1 MRGVFI
7 GEKLRLARTFHGM
20 TLAELGK
27 EVSASRQ
34 YMQRLETATETS
46 PTPEMVQALSEVL
59 KVGEGF
65 FFERIDEVR
74 EDQGHFRRLQTTP
87 LHVRSTVLSYA
98 TVFNLLV
105 KYLEAHLDL
114 PPVNIPKPEVTTRED
129 IERAAESCRK
139 AWQLGLDAPVVNVT
153 RTLERAGI
161 VVTTFAG
168 VSEKIDAFSLV
179 RGRPVIVRNTDK
191 DSSSR
196 ARFDLAHECGHLVMH
211 DGIVTGDPVTEGEA
225 NSFASAFLLP
235 RSAFVREF
243 PKAKTISWPQLFDM
257 KKRWG
262 ASVQAIIRRAYD
274 LGLLSPVQY
283 RNANVYISR
292 MQWKKNEPLEP
303 LAEAPEII
311 PAALQLLQDE
321 DGISISDIAAALDVT
336 PEILNSLGIAG
347 SSDLK
352 FQDRIA

>member
-1 MRGVFI
+1 MKKAFI

-20 TLAELGK
+20 TLAELGN
-27 EVSASRQ
+27 ELSTSRQ
-34 YMQRLETATETS
+34 YMQRLETDSDTS
-46 PTPEMVQALSEVL
+46 PTPDLVKALSEVL
-59 KVGEGF
+59 KVEETF

-74 EDQGHFRRLQTTP
+74 EDQGHFRKLQTTP
-87 LHVRSTVLSYA
+87 LHLRSTVLAYG
-98 TVFNLLV
+98 TIFNLMV
-105 KYLEAHLDL
+105 RYLENHLEL
-114 PPVNIPKPEVTTRED
+114 PAVNIPKVEVSSREE

-139 AWQLGLDAPVVNVT
+139 KWGVGLDAPIQNVT
-153 RTLERAGI
+153 RTLECAGI

-191 DSSSR
+191 DSTSR

-211 DGIVTGDPVTEGEA
+211 DGIVTGDPETEGEA
-225 NSFASAFLLP
+225 NTFASAFLLP

-243 PKAKTISWPQLFDM
+243 PKARNIDWGGIFDM

-262 ASVQAIIRRAYD
+262 TSVQALIRRAYD

-303 LAEAPEII
+303 LSEVPEII
-311 PAALQLLQDE
+311 PASLRYLQE
-321 DGISISDIAAALDVT
+321 EEGISLADVALSLNVT
-336 PEILNSLGIAG
+336 TEMLEALGITE
-347 SSDLK
+347 SV
-352 FQDRIA
+352 QV